1 MNKLS
6 NHLFA
11 LILLFSLLAGC
22 SEKEISNPSNQP
34 GIDEPGHSLNNEID
48 EKVNFKLPI
57 NFDSKGDNRIVSFFD
72 DESLLYT
79 THYKDYSVVQTYHL
93 ISGEHQ
99 TLHTFQEAIGQ
110 VVVNEQLSTILV
122 ISYPTSYEAKFTYMN
137 RMGEIIFEQSYEAF
151 DFEIKWNPFNEE
163 ELLVTSF
170 FEDWTF
176 TSEVVNVKEK
186 SSTIVQTNQPFMFW
200 TGENELAYIDYMKDV
215 WSITGDL
222 VVTTINEEAKRIILT
237 NVYYVDTS
245 KDQIFA
251 ITMGDASSDIATYQ
265 ILNSDYEVVASAQ
278 FEQLSSYADW
288 YIPNYEFLGGNQFTI
303 FKPNATGMLDEYE
316 SGFQLIIING
326 QEIKEIKEFQVPL
339 PLKASPN
346 GQFTLVGYDLEQLID
361 LKEHTIIDLFKK

>member
-1 MNKLS
+1 MSKRS
-6 NHLFA
+6 YYLFA

-22 SEKEISNPSNQP
+22 SDKDVVNPPDQQPNNESNQP
-34 GIDEPGHSLNNEID
+34 NNEEID

-57 NFDSKGDNRIVSFFD
+57 NLDSKGESRIVSFFD
-72 DESLLYT
+72 NESLLYT
-79 THYKDYSVVQTYHL
+79 THYKDYSEVQTYHL
-93 ISGEHQ
+93 ITGEHQ
-99 TLHTFQEAIGQ
+99 TLHTFKEAIGQ
-110 VVVNEQLSTILV
+110 VIVNNQFTTILV

-137 RMGEIIFEQSYEAF
+137 RLGEVIFEQSYEAF
-151 DFEIKWNPFNEE
+151 DFEVKWNPFNEE

-176 TSEVVNVKEK
+176 TSEVVNLKDQ
-186 SSTIVQTNQPFMFW
+186 SSTTVQTNQPFMFW

-222 VVTTINEEAKRIILT
+222 VVQTINEDKKRTILS
-237 NVYYVDTS
+237 NVYYVDTC

-251 ITMGDASSDIATYQ
+251 ITMEDASSDIATYQ

-288 YIPNYEFLGGNQFTI
+288 YIPNYEFLGGKQFAI
-303 FKPNATGMLDEYE
+303 FKPNAAGMLDEYE
-316 SGFQLIIING
+316 SGFQLVIIDG
-326 QEIKEIKEFQVPL
+326 EEMKEIKEFQEPL

-346 GQFTLVGYDLEQLID
+346 SRYSLVGYDLEQLID
-361 LKEHTIIDLFKK
+361 LKEHTVVDLLKK